1 MFTQKKQT
9 SSAYSLKPACFAL
22 AFVLAFSFSG
32 NAFANGSCRDALTG
46 EFSYRDYAAP
56 RLAVAKENSKAF
68 KSSNETSKLVISKFA
83 RLKALHIHNP
93 SKRFPDGAR
102 LHAVIFDSFGSSTN
116 DYLPAQR
123 KIQNL
128 SQTPRTGENI
138 KMGAEAFAPHTP
150 LKSAAEVA
158 AWMRDILLEVQSER
172 PDNRPVVI
180 YVRGALAEGAALLSK
195 QNPELASALVIENPR
210 SGLNPSEI
218 PEWNQDSFG
227 IPTFIATGT
236 HNANYSSALKQK
248 IYDLSKSLN
257 EISRNDPSA
266 TPVHFLDMPFADADV
281 FDSTPHNIAH
291 TEIHRFLRKHVLPDN
306 THATETISPERFV
319 ELAQSTGIGS
329 RRFFGHNPKPTPE
342 NEINAIKSGVL
353 MWEIGLKAVR
363 TLEEARAHI
372 EKLRS
377 LNETKPSN
385 HVINNPL
392 FFISDSPLVGSLNN
406 SNNLES
412 AVSHFS
418 GSSPQRLIDD
428 AIANGNKFFWLDEAG
443 NVQEFNPSR
452 IQGVP
457 TEAVF
462 AGDNKNGFMFNLSGW
477 TLPVIRGVINL
488 ERAVQTS
495 AYKNGNIFFNG
506 AVDRKGNLK
515 TKGLVHEGYKFERNK
530 NLAAVLE
537 KLRHTHRKG
546 QSDNATR
553 FLDPYN
559 IVLMQRLYEANMLDT
574 LELYNEKGEL
584 VAGGLIVK
592 IDNVWSPETIF
603 YPQITTPLSSDPKAP
618 MSATLEGIDFG
629 KAVISEMINEGIR
642 LGHTEFDSQIASSL
656 TIMFGAVY
664 TSTDNHFLPTLK
676 ETNETWADRQLARQQ
691 REAERQAIIEKNY
704 AEAAEQLNALK
715 KKIEDAKLRFAELDA
730 VATKIEKEAETGLKP
745 TPEQKQNPEFMAALK
760 LAREVRKGARAA
772 ATAVRDEI
780 TALETELR
788 ALEYE
793 LNHKG
798 LEKPHVVDPI
808 AVEEAK
814 VALAVAVE
822 KAEKAQVTLKLSQE
836 QAAELEAEAAR
847 LQDAASL
854 QKAKIARN
862 KATGVEK
869 AVAQALA
876 RVEEAKAILNEAEGK

>member
-1 MFTQKKQT
+1 MFTQRHQT
-9 SSAYSLKPACFAL
+9 SSAYFRNPARFAL
-22 AFVLAFSFSG
+22 AFILAFTFSG
-32 NAFANGSCRDALTG
+32 TAFAKGTCLDALTG
-46 EFSYRDYAAP
+46 EFRYDKYAAP
-56 RLAVAKENSKAF
+56 RNSVAQKNSASF

-83 RLKALHIHNP
+83 RLRALHIHNS

-123 KIQNL
+123 KIQTL

-138 KMGAEAFAPHTP
+138 KMGAEAFAPHAP

-158 AWMRDILLEVQSER
+158 AWMKDILLEIQSER

-210 SGLNPSEI
+210 SAQNPNDI
-218 PEWNQDSFG
+218 PELNQDTFG

-236 HNANYSSALKQK
+236 HNEDYSSALKQK
-248 IYDLSKSLN
+248 IYDFSKRMN
-257 EISRNDPSA
+257 EITRDDPNA
-266 TPVHFLDMPFADADV
+266 TPLHFLDMPFADADV
-281 FDSTPHNIAH
+281 FNSTPHNIAH

-306 THATETISPERFV
+306 TLATETISPERFV
-319 ELAQSTGIGS
+319 ELAQTTGIGS

-363 TLEEARAHI
+363 TIEEARAHV

-377 LNETKPSN
+377 MNEAKPSN
-385 HVINNPL
+385 DVINNPL

-412 AVSHFS
+412 AVSHFP

-428 AIANGNKFFWLDEAG
+428 AVANGNKFFWLDEAG

-457 TEAVF
+457 TEAVY

-477 TLPVIRGVINL
+477 TLPTIRGVINL
-488 ERAVQTS
+488 DVAVQKS
-495 AYKNGNIFFNG
+495 AYKSGNNFFHG
-506 AVDRKGNLK
+506 TVDRKGNLK
-515 TKGLVHEGYKFERNK
+515 SKGLVHEDFKFERNK
-530 NLAAVLE
+530 DLAAVLE
-537 KLRHTHRKG
+537 KLRHMHRKG
-546 QSDNATR
+546 QSENATR

-559 IVLMQRLYEANMLDT
+559 IVLMQRLYEAGMLDT
-574 LELYNEKGEL
+574 LELYNGKGEL
-584 VAGGLIVK
+584 IAGGLIVK

-603 YPQITTPLSSDPKAP
+603 YPHIEKPSSDPKAP

-629 KAVISEMINEGIR
+629 KVVISEMINEGIR

-656 TIMFGAVY
+656 TIMFGAEY

-676 ETNETWADRQLARQQ
+676 ETNATWADRQLARQQ
-691 REAERQAIIEKNY
+691 REAERQAIIERNF
-704 AEAAEQLNALK
+704 ADAAEQLNALK
-715 KKIEDAKLRFAELDA
+715 QNIESKKLQFAELDA
-730 VATKIEKEAETGLKP
+730 AATKLETEAETGNKP
-745 TPEQKQNPEFMAALK
+745 SPEQKQDADFMAVLRA
-760 LAREVRKGARAA
+760 ARETRKGARAA
-772 ATAVRDEI
+772 ATAVRDEVL
-780 TALETELR
+780 ALEAELR

-793 LNHKG
+793 LNRKG
-798 LEKPHVVDPI
+798 LEEPHVIDPV

-814 VALAVAVE
+814 VALAAAVD
-822 KAEKAQVTLKLSQE
+822 KAEKAQANLRTFTE
-836 QAAELEAEAAR
+836 QAEALEAEAER
-847 LQDAASL
+847 LKDAASE
-854 QKAKIARN
+854 QKAKQARA
-862 KATGVEK
+862 KATGVGK
-869 AVAQALA
+869 AVQQALA
-876 RVEEAKAILNEAEGK
+876 NVQAAQAVLDEAEGN